1 MKTFK
6 VLQSNPNKK
15 DGFVTKLQ
23 SITVVDD
30 ELFGKKEKKE
40 TLYISAPNQLQVGLE
55 IPENK
60 LFPKYY
66 IAEHAMINPETKEEF
81 MGKWLHC
88 A

>member
-6 VLQSNPNKK
+6 VLQSNPNQK

-23 SITVVDD
+23 SVVTIDD
-30 ELFGKKEKKE
+30 EIFGAKQKKE

-55 IPENK
+55 IPESK
-60 LFPKYY
+60 LFPKYK
-66 IAEHAMINPETKEEF
+66 ITEHAMINPETKEEF
-81 MGKWLHC
+81 MGKWLHL